1 MKVSGL
7 QNPTQHSA
15 SIAHVTPASLQA
27 AERHRLMLHVPSQQS
42 LCSMH
47 DPAVAAQELER
58 HRLPMQLEPVQQS
71 AGSPQFWPG
80 APQVPSP
87 THRLLRQVFEQ
98 QTDALAHPS
107 PLAAQPHTP
116 LRHSPS
122 QQSLL
127 NRHISPAG
135 LQGSRHC
142 PPTHEPWQHS
152 ALSPQLARNAVHG
165 GDGGRVVGPH
175 ATTDRQTQ
183 ARAT

>member
-15 SIAHVTPASLQA
+15 SLAHMTPAALQ
-27 AERHRLMLHVPSQQS
+27 EGPRHRLMLQVPSQQS
-42 LCSMH
+42 LCPMH
-47 DPAVAAQELER
+47 EPAVAAHEVER
-58 HRLPMQLEPVQQS
+58 QRLPTQLEPVQHAEVS
-71 AGSPQFWPG
+71 TQFCPG

-87 THRLLRQVFEQ
+87 AQRLLRQVFEQ
-98 QTDALAHPS
+98 HVDALAQPS
-107 PLAAQPHTP
+107 LLAAQPQTP
-116 LRHSPS
+116 SRHSPS

-152 ALSPQLARNAVHG
+152 AL
-165 GDGGRVVGPH
+165 
-175 ATTDRQTQ
+175 
-183 ARAT
+183 